1 MEVLL
6 GRNSWR
12 ASALLFLDCGEE
24 LADLFLDE
32 LGPSQDQD
40 GLVFSWVA
48 SEAPQQPN
56 SFSFS
61 VLVEDARQCKFAHV

>member
-6 GRNSWR
+6 TRHSLR
-12 ASALLFLDCGEE
+12 ATAALLLDCGEK
-24 LADLFLDE
+24 LADLLFGE

-61 VLVEDARQCKFAHV
+61 VLVKDARQCKFSHV